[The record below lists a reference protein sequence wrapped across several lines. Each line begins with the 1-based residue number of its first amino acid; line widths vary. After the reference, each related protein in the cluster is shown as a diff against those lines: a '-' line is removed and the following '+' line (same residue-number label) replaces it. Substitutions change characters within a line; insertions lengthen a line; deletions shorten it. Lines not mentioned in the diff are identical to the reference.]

1 MLIPRQFKLLAHPW
15 TVEPVHGTF
24 EVDGDACNGC
34 CDFSTLTIRVN
45 VDLPPSL
52 VVHSFMHEV
61 MHAVLW
67 SLGHPLATDEGF
79 VDSVGCALA
88 QVMESLQS

>member
-1 MLIPRQFKLLAHPW
+1 M
-15 TVEPVHGTF
+15 VEQVHGTF
-24 EVDGDACNGC
+24 DVDGDACNGV
-34 CDFSTLTIRVN
+34 CDFSNLTITIN
-45 VDLPPSL
+45 VDNPASL
-52 VVHSFMHEV
+52 VVHSFMHEM